1 MGSNRTLYFWIG
13 GDMKAKT
20 PDHTSYNNL
29 LAEKNEIKERMD
41 EAIELIET
49 IQGQIKGHY
58 PKLDSIIE
66 EFLEDDR

>member
-1 MGSNRTLYFWIG
+1 
-13 GDMKAKT
+13 MKVKT

-66 EFLEDDR
+66 EFMKEQI

>member
-1 MGSNRTLYFWIG
+1 
-13 GDMKAKT
+13 MKVKT

-29 LAEKNEIKERMD
+29 LAEKNEIKDRMD

-66 EFLEDDR
+66 DFMGEQR

>member
-1 MGSNRTLYFWIG
+1 
-13 GDMKAKT
+13 MKVKT

-29 LAEKNEIKERMD
+29 LAEKNETKERMD

-49 IQGQIKGHY
+49 IQCQIKGHY

-66 EFLEDDR
+66 DFMGEQR